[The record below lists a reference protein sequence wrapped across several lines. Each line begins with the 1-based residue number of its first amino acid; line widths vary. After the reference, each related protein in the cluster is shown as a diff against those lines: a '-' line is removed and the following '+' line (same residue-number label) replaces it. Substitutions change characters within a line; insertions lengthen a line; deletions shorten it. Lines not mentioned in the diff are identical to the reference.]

1 MQERVYI
8 VQTLVIQ
15 PDSFTL
21 QSYKRLLKR
30 LLKRLC
36 KVGVWIPLSRG
47 VMGSGGICKYLSFL
61 SLIQC

>member
-1 MQERVYI
+1 MMQERVYI

-36 KVGVWIPLSRG
+36 KVGV
-47 VMGSGGICKYLSFL
+47 
-61 SLIQC
+61 